1 MAPHPSSASKSQTV
15 QVYLI
20 LEKLECEY
28 VIMGEILLFS
38 KNDLILNEI
47 RFAQKL

>member
-1 MAPHPSSASKSQTV
+1 MTPHPFSARKLQTV

-28 VIMGEILLFS
+28 TIVGEILLFS
-38 KNDLILNEI
+38 KNDYILNEI
-47 RFAQKL
+47 